1 MNFKLRYNE
10 LFLPIFPELKVLTI
24 VRFAN
29 SMGDGF
35 WPWKQSYIVKTR
47 EREIEIAKMHS
58 QS

>member
-24 VRFAN
+24 ARFAN

-35 WPWKQSYIVKTR
+35 WPWK
-47 EREIEIAKMHS
+47 
-58 QS
+58 